1 MKNVFIALLLVG
13 FLSSPALA
21 KEHKKPVGHH
31 VTNVTNVTEVT
42 EVTEVNNTYVTE
54 DSHNAFDFGAYL
66 DAILFETPSTEWGIK
81 TTYLAE
87 GSETR
92 VYAGGKIYL
101 NRLLKKK

>member
-1 MKNVFIALLLVG
+1 MKKFLLTFLIIAFCATPVFAREVVHG
-13 FLSSPALA
+13 KGKPA
-21 KEHKKPVGHH
+21 PVVNNITN
-31 VTNVTNVTEVT
+31 VTNVTNV
-42 EVTEVNNTYVTE
+42 E

-66 DAILFETPSTEWGIK
+66 DAIFLETPATEWGIK

-92 VYAGGKIYL
+92 VYAGGKVYF

>member
-1 MKNVFIALLLVG
+1 MKNVFIAIMLLG
-13 FLSSPALA
+13 FLTTPALA
-21 KEHKKPVGHH
+21 KSHKKPVQH

-42 EVTEVNNTYVTE
+42 EVNNTYTE

-66 DAILFETPSTEWGIK
+66 DAIFLETPATEWGIK

-92 VYAGGKIYL
+92 VYAGGKIYF